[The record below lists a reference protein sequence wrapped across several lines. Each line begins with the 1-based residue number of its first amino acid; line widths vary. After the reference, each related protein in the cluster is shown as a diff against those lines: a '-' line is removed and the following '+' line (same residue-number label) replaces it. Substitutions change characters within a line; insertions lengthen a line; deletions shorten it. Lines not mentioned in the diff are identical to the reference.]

1 MWNVPAKPPIR
12 ALPAGKPR
20 SIEKNESFLENQVD
34 SRKPRSF
41 RKMLITPDLAFMIS
55 SKS

>member
-1 MWNVPAKPPIR
+1 MWNVPAKPPIG

-34 SRKPRSF
+34 
-41 RKMLITPDLAFMIS
+41 
-55 SKS
+55 